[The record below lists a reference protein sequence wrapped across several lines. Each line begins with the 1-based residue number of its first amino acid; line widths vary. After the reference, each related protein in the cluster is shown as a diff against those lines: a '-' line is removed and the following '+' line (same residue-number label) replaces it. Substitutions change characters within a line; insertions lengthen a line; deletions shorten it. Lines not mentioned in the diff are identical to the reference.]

1 LFDDDSRPGDNDD
14 DDEDGNC
21 RRPMS
26 EADRRVLLLLAV
38 QKYSLD
44 YQGLLFLVALQ
55 KIFMNVE
62 ETDRETHAAIV
73 EFDVLVNEGRACNVD
88 LLPDE
93 DDEEA
98 PVSDNDEPEL
108 ECEQRVKEEVEE
120 EEEED
125 KKDVHVAASPEMAAL
140 MARLVN
146 AQFAL
151 LAAAASSATPAP
163 SVDDE

>member
-1 LFDDDSRPGDNDD
+1 
-14 DDEDGNC
+14 
-21 RRPMS
+21 
-26 EADRRVLLLLAV
+26 
-38 QKYSLD
+38 
-44 YQGLLFLVALQ
+44 
-55 KIFMNVE
+55 MNVE

-93 DDEEA
+93 DDDDEA
-98 PVSDNDEPEL
+98 PVVSDNDEPEL

-120 EEEED
+120 EEED
-125 KKDVHVAASPEMAAL
+125 KKDVHMAASPEMAAL